1 MCSGFSIRFYL
12 SCRISRKV
20 LYTLLYCAGGIV
32 LLDIHYPFS
41 QKLSHDFPGIYLG
54 IFLRIALPAAVASGC
69 TEDLHIPT
77 PSSWEATVGILF
89 YHVFVGKQFLEK
101 IPPVM
106 THSFL
111 IGTPLLQ
118 ITALTMCETQLVPHN
133 YKGKL
138 MILLIF
144 GFFAW
149 YHPI

>member
-20 LYTLLYCAGGIV
+20 LYTLLHYARGIV

-41 QKLSHDFPGIYLG
+41 QKLSHDFSGINLG

-77 PSSWEATVGILF
+77 AKQLGSHSRNIILSCI
-89 YHVFVGKQFLEK
+89 VGKQFLEK

-111 IGTPLLQ
+111 NRCTI
-118 ITALTMCETQLVPHN
+118 ITNYSSHN
-133 YKGKL
+133 VR
-138 MILLIF
+138 
-144 GFFAW
+144 
-149 YHPI
+149 PS